1 MRLGGPPR
9 ILRNG
14 SKGGGI
20 SRPTGAKPPSRTWIK
35 LNKARLYGVTEL
47 ADLILDDIKGLLD
60 LKKGDPKIL
69 NMIKRAAEQGE
80 VISLYERNYVKNLAE
95 QFLNLEYEELV
106 EAPDLIQ
113 EPVPE
118 PAANNAAPEPQKK
131 RSRLK
136 SKKVILGIVVLLAV
150 MIAGSSS
157 SISIPSSSAPPSGL
171 TLEADST
178 SYSSGDIISISGNTL
193 TAGEVTLLIT
203 NTADRVIWEEK
214 IQAKFGE
221 IFSTLSIAGG
231 PGWESAGEYK
241 IWVTQG
247 TAAEEF
253 IFDFRG

>member
-1 MRLGGPPR
+1 M
-9 ILRNG
+9 
-14 SKGGGI
+14 
-20 SRPTGAKPPSRTWIK
+20 
-35 LNKARLYGVTEL
+35 
-47 ADLILDDIKGLLD
+47 ADLILDDIRGLLD

-69 NMIKRAAEQGE
+69 NMIKRAAEQDE

-95 QFLNLEYEELV
+95 QFLNPEYEELV

-118 PAANNAAPEPQKK
+118 PAASNAAPEPPKK

-136 SKKVILGIVVLLAV
+136 SKKVILGIAVLLAI

-157 SISIPSSSAPPSGL
+157 SISLPSSAPPSGL

-178 SYSSGDIISISGNTL
+178 SYSAGDIISISGNTL

-203 NTADRVIWEEK
+203 NTADHVIWEEK